1 MRKEQKAT
9 ENKLNLKKEDNMCQS
24 LPLLMGVI
32 LLELSPD
39 RRNSI
44 LCVCVGKKVRKAF
57 LEGFFQKNLPE
68 SSNLIAIAHLKRLD

>member
-44 LCVCVGKKVRKAF
+44 LCVCVCWKKGEEAF
-57 LEGFFQKNLPE
+57 SGRALPE
-68 SSNLIAIAHLKRLD
+68 KFA